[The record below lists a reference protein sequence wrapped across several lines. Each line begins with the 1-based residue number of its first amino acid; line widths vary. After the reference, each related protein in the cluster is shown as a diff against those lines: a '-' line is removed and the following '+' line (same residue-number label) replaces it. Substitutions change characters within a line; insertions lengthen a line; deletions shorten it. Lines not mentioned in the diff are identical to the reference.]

1 LRARV
6 FRRLSADTYEYA
18 GEIEAVD
25 ADDVW
30 RQLEGETLHEG
41 ESLAQG
47 DVVYVGD
54 VYHQLDGDGG
64 WAVIPPSTLTQQLY
78 KLAISAES
86 AR

>member
-1 LRARV
+1 MRARV

-41 ESLAQG
+41 EALAQG
-47 DVVYVGD
+47 DVVYVAD

-64 WAVIPPSTLTQQLY
+64 WAAMTPSTLTQRLY
-78 KLAISAES
+78 KLATSAQ
-86 AR
+86 RT